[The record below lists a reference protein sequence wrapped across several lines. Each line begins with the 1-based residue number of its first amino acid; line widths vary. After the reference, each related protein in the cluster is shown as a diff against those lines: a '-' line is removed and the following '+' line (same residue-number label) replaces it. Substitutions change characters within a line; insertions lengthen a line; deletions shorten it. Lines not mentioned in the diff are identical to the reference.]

1 MEAALWDGR
10 AALPQKEGELQMS
23 NLRKSCSPVAAMTV
37 GAAAL
42 LVAALPAEAQS
53 ITVVSGGGAYSASQI
68 EAYHKPFA
76 EETGTTVNS
85 ADYNFDL
92 GPIRA
97 QVEAGNVHWD
107 VADVEEHQA
116 IRGCA
121 EGLFEELDVAS
132 LAPAADG
139 TPAQEDFIE
148 GTYSECAI
156 GTILFS
162 TIYAYDERQFPDGE
176 PQPTTL
182 SDFFDVENF
191 PGRRGL
197 QSKGQGTLEFA
208 LMADG
213 VAPEDVYDVLSTEEG
228 MNRAFSV
235 LEKVKDDAVWWETG
249 AQSVQILADGEVAMT
264 ISWNGRIQTAIDE
277 DQLPVKIVWDN
288 QMWMLNMW
296 SIPKGGANVD
306 LARQFVEFA
315 SQPERMADQANY
327 IPYAP
332 VRQSALELVPED
344 IARTLPT
351 YPENFAN
358 ALKFDA
364 SWWAD
369 HGDRTENR
377 FTSWLAR

>member
-1 MEAALWDGR
+1 MTRRNFRSALAMAAGMAVIL
-10 AALPQKEGELQMS
+10 
-23 NLRKSCSPVAAMTV
+23 
-37 GAAAL
+37 GAAG
-42 LVAALPAEAQS
+42 AAGAQS
-53 ITVVSGGGAYSASQI
+53 ITVVSGGGAYSNSQV
-68 EAYHKPFA
+68 EAYHKPFMDEA
-76 EETGTTVNS
+76 GVTVNS

-121 EGLFEELDVAS
+121 EGLFEEVDVTAMP
-132 LAPAADG
+132 AAADG
-139 TPAQEDFIE
+139 TPAEDDFIE
-148 GTYSECAI
+148 GTFSECAI
-156 GTILFS
+156 GTIIFS
-162 TIYAYDERQFPDGE
+162 TVYAYDERQFAEQDEKPS
-176 PQPTTL
+176 TL
-182 SDFFDVENF
+182 SDFFDVEKF
-191 PGRRGL
+191 PGRRGI
-197 QSKGQGTLEFA
+197 QSKAQGTLEFA

-228 MNRAFSV
+228 MNRAFAV

-264 ISWNGRIQTAIDE
+264 VSWNGRIQSAIDE
-277 DQLPVKIVWDN
+277 DELPVKIVWDH

-296 SIPKGGANVD
+296 SIPKGGENVE
-306 LARQFVEFA
+306 LARDFISFA
-315 SQPERMADQANY
+315 SQPERMAEQTKY

-332 VRQSALELVPED
+332 VRTSALETIPDE

-351 YPENFAN
+351 HPDNFAN

>member
-1 MEAALWDGR
+1 MPSTRHCYSSAFALAA
-10 AALPQKEGELQMS
+10 
-23 NLRKSCSPVAAMTV
+23 
-37 GAAAL
+37 GAAVLFAT
-42 LVAALPAEAQS
+42 ATSAGAQS
-53 ITVVSGGGAYSASQI
+53 ITVVSGGGAYSQSQV
-68 EAYHKPFA
+68 EAYHKPFM
-76 EETGTTVNS
+76 EEAGVTVNS

-107 VADVEEHQA
+107 IADVEEHQA

-121 EGLFEELDVAS
+121 EGLFEEVDVSDMPA
-132 LAPAADG
+132 AADG
-139 TPAQEDFIE
+139 TPAEDDFIE
-148 GTYSECAI
+148 GTFSECAI

-162 TIYAYDERQFPDGE
+162 TIYAYDERQFPDGQE
-176 PQPTTL
+176 RPTTL
-182 SDFFDVENF
+182 ADFFDVEKF

-213 VAPEDVYDVLSTEEG
+213 VPPGEVYDMLSTEEG

-235 LEKVKDDAVWWETG
+235 LEKVKDDAVWWDTG

-277 DQLPVKIVWDN
+277 EQLPAKIVWDN

-296 SIPKGGANVD
+296 SIPKGGSNVE
-306 LARQFVEFA
+306 LARDFIEFA
-315 SQPERMADQANY
+315 SRPENMAEQTKH

-332 VRQSALELVPED
+332 VRQSALELVPEE

-369 HGDRTENR
+369 YGDQTENR